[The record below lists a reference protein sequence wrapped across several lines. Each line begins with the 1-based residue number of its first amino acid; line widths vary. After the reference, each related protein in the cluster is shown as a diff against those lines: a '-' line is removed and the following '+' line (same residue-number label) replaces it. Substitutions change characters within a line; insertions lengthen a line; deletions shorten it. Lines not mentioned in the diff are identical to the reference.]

1 MMSKYEID
9 IKVSKD
15 DCIIVSQIL
24 EGNDL
29 VSLKNEIKPTVI
41 AICSNIE
48 NANETFEVVVNY
60 TITENGDYFDTDEIA
75 VSI

>member
-15 DCIIVSQIL
+15 DCIIGSQSL

>member
-15 DCIIVSQIL
+15 DCIIGSQIL

>member
-1 MMSKYEID
+1 MSKYQID
-9 IKVSKD
+9 IEVSKD
-15 DCIIVSQIL
+15 DCIIGSQIL

-48 NANETFEVVVNY
+48 NVNETFEVVVNY
-60 TITENGDYFDTDEIA
+60 TITENGDYFDNEEVV